1 MILITIIIT
10 LIKNICIFNIY
21 LIYIVFIYYEIG
33 VFSRNDISLKVD
45 MKRLVSAILI
55 SRERTKSPK
64 IEGRKW
70 QFN

>member
-10 LIKNICIFNIY
+10 LIKNICISNIS
-21 LIYIVFIYYEIG
+21 FIYYEIG
-33 VFSRNDISLKVD
+33 VSSQSDISLKVD

-55 SRERTKSPK
+55 SRKRTKNPK